1 VIGTKVGDNDMRL
14 FRTKTG
20 QTERDVLR
28 LYYASDVH
36 GSERCWRKFLN
47 AAAAYDVSALVM
59 GGDLTGKAIVP
70 VERREHDHVARFL
83 GDTRVASDPKELEE
97 LLDAIRFNGMYPWI
111 AERGEIERYAAG
123 ERDTDELF
131 DEIIAREISRWV
143 ELADERGTAAG
154 AGVFVMAG
162 NDDPW
167 VVDDVLR
174 TGRETVFCD
183 ARIVEVGGHELLS
196 CSYANPTPWSSPR
209 ELPEDAL
216 YDRIGALAE
225 QLSSPSTA
233 IFNLHVPPHASGL
246 DSATQIDDE
255 LRPVTSGG
263 EPVTVPVGSTA
274 VRELIEEYQP
284 LLSLHGHVHE
294 SRGVGTIGR
303 TAIVNPGSEYGN
315 GTIHGAIVALAPDRV
330 VTRQLVV
337 G

>member
-1 VIGTKVGDNDMRL
+1 MRL
-14 FRTKTG
+14 FRSRSG
-20 QTERDVLR
+20 RTERDVLR

-47 AAAAYDVSALVM
+47 AAAAYDVGALVM

-70 VERREHDHVARFL
+70 VERRGDEYVARFL
-83 GDTRVASDPKELEE
+83 GDTRVAADGPPLEE
-97 LLDAIRFNGMYPWI
+97 LLDAVRFNGMYPWI
-111 AERGEIERYAAG
+111 AEGEEIQRYATG
-123 ERDTDELF
+123 ERDTDALF
-131 DEIIAREISRWV
+131 EEIIVREIARWI
-143 ELADERGTAAG
+143 ELADARSG
-154 AGVFVMAG
+154 ADVYVMAG

-167 VVDDVLR
+167 IVDDVLMGAER
-174 TGRETVFCD
+174 TVFCD
-183 ARIVEVGGHELLS
+183 ARIVEVGGHEMLS

-216 YDRIGALAE
+216 YDRISGLAR
-225 QLSSPSTA
+225 QLSDPARA

-263 EPVTVPVGSTA
+263 APVTVPVGSTA
-274 VRELIEEYQP
+274 VREVIEEFQP
-284 LLSLHGHVHE
+284 LLALHGHVHE
-294 SRGVGTIGR
+294 SRGVTTVGR
-303 TAIVNPGSEYGN
+303 TVVINPGSEYGN

>member
-1 VIGTKVGDNDMRL
+1 MRL
-14 FRTKTG
+14 FRSRPG
-20 QTERDVLR
+20 RTERDVLR

-47 AAAAYDVSALVM
+47 AGAAYDVAALVM

-70 VERREHDHVARFL
+70 VERRGGEYVARFL
-83 GDTRVASDPKELEE
+83 GDTRVADDGASLEE
-97 LLDAIRFNGMYPWI
+97 LLDAVRFNGMYPWI
-111 AERGEIERYAAG
+111 AAGEEIERYASG
-123 ERDTDELF
+123 ERDTDALF
-131 DEIIAREISRWV
+131 EEIIQREIARWI
-143 ELADERGTAAG
+143 ELADERDG
-154 AGVFVMAG
+154 ADVYVMAG

-174 TGRETVFCD
+174 GGRRAVFCD
-183 ARIVEVGGHELLS
+183 ARIVEVGGHEMLS

-209 ELPEDAL
+209 ELSEDAL
-216 YDRIGALAE
+216 YERIGGLAR
-225 QLSSPSTA
+225 QLADPARA

-246 DSATQIDDE
+246 DSATQIDED

-263 EPVTVPVGSTA
+263 APQTVPVGSTA
-274 VRELIEEYQP
+274 VRELIEEFQP
-284 LLSLHGHVHE
+284 LLALHGHVHE
-294 SRGVGTIGR
+294 SRGVATIGR
-303 TAIVNPGSEYGN
+303 TVVINPGSEYGN

>member
-1 VIGTKVGDNDMRL
+1 LRSRSGR
-14 FRTKTG
+14 
-20 QTERDVLR
+20 TERDVLR

-47 AAAAYDVSALVM
+47 AAAAYDVTALVM

-83 GDTRVASDPKELEE
+83 GDARVATDAAELEE
-97 LLDAIRFNGMYPWI
+97 LLDAIRFNGMYPWV
-111 AERGEIERYAAG
+111 ADGEDIQRYASG
-123 ERDTDELF
+123 ERDTDDLF
-131 DEIIAREISRWV
+131 EEIIVRELARWV
-143 ELADERGTAAG
+143 ELADERGAA
-154 AGVFVMAG
+154 ADTGVFVMAG

-167 VVDDVLR
+167 VVDDVLKSAER
-174 TGRETVFCD
+174 TVFCD
-183 ARIVEVGGHELLS
+183 ARIVEVGGHEMLS

-209 ELPEDAL
+209 ELSEDAL
-216 YDRIGALAE
+216 YDRISALAQ

-233 IFNLHVPPHASGL
+233 IFNLHVPPHGSGL

-263 EPVTVPVGSTA
+263 APVTVPVGSTA

-284 LLSLHGHVHE
+284 LLTLHGHVHE

-315 GTIHGAIVALAPDRV
+315 GTIHGAIVAIAPDRV